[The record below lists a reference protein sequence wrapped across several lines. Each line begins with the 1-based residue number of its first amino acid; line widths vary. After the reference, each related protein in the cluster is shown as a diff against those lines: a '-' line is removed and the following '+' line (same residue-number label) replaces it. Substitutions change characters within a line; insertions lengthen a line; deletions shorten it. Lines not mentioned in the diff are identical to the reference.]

1 MDDFNKQREKF
12 INQCF
17 GLLNEEERSQIEDC
31 TDSEIVQDY
40 QLLVDSVKKQAEV
53 NPDGEIRTLLI
64 NQFKDKYSKQSK
76 NVSKSNRFL
85 LQSLKVAASTVFII
99 GIGMIF
105 FYQTSKSSEISKNEI
120 EMEEFNKY
128 TQLNNT
134 SNAEDSIANETK
146 FLMSVDFF
154 SNSGIVL
161 EMN

>member
-1 MDDFNKQREKF
+1 
-12 INQCF
+12 
-17 GLLNEEERSQIEDC
+17 
-31 TDSEIVQDY
+31 
-40 QLLVDSVKKQAEV
+40 
-53 NPDGEIRTLLI
+53 
-64 NQFKDKYSKQSK
+64 
-76 NVSKSNRFL
+76 
-85 LQSLKVAASTVFII
+85 
-99 GIGMIF
+99 MIF

>member
-1 MDDFNKQREKF
+1 
-12 INQCF
+12 
-17 GLLNEEERSQIEDC
+17 
-31 TDSEIVQDY
+31 
-40 QLLVDSVKKQAEV
+40 
-53 NPDGEIRTLLI
+53 
-64 NQFKDKYSKQSK
+64 
-76 NVSKSNRFL
+76 
-85 LQSLKVAASTVFII
+85 
-99 GIGMIF
+99 MIF

-146 FLMSVDFF
+146 FLMSVYFF

>member
-1 MDDFNKQREKF
+1 
-12 INQCF
+12 
-17 GLLNEEERSQIEDC
+17 
-31 TDSEIVQDY
+31 
-40 QLLVDSVKKQAEV
+40 
-53 NPDGEIRTLLI
+53 
-64 NQFKDKYSKQSK
+64 
-76 NVSKSNRFL
+76 
-85 LQSLKVAASTVFII
+85 
-99 GIGMIF
+99 MIF
-105 FYQTSKSSEISKNEI
+105 LYQTSESSEISKNEI